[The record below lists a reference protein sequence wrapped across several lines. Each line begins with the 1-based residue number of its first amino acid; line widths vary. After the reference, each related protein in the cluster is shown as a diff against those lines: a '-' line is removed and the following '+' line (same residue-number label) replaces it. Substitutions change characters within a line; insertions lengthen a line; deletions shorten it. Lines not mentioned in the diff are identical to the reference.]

1 MSSRLNLD
9 DWLAS
14 AIADAERRGLPDLK
28 PLLETLAG
36 STAGLRRAD
45 ATLALRER
53 FAAHDPQPSK
63 DGAA

>member
-1 MSSRLNLD
+1 MKQLLD

-14 AIADAERRGLPDLK
+14 AMADADRRGLPDLK
-28 PLLETLAG
+28 PLLETLAR

-45 ATLALRER
+45 ASLALRAR
-53 FAAHDPQPSK
+53 FAPHDPPPSK